1 MADEQNSKSDETTE
15 EFIRLLMSAQH
26 RIYAFILTLVP
37 HTSDADDILQE
48 TSAVM
53 WRKYGEFR
61 SGSDFVAWGIR
72 IAHNKILE
80 FRRNKATRSIQFS
93 DDICSLMT
101 HDCLTHYDLTQ
112 VKLDALDDCIAKL
125 RDEDR
130 KLVRERY
137 EQNYSI
143 KELSHR
149 LNRPLYTVYRAV
161 GRIHDMLIRCMRQ
174 FITQEGLE

>member
-1 MADEQNSKSDETTE
+1 MAIEETAKSDVKTE

-48 TSAVM
+48 TSTVM
-53 WRKYGEFR
+53 WRKYNEFR
-61 SGSDFVAWGIR
+61 AGSDFVAWGIR

-80 FRRNKATRSIQFS
+80 FRRNKMTRSIQFS
-93 DDICSLMT
+93 DNICDLMT
-101 HDCLTHYDLTQ
+101 RDCLTHYDLTQ
-112 VKLDALDDCIAKL
+112 VKLDALDDCIARL

-130 KLVRERY
+130 QLVRQRY

-143 KELSHR
+143 KELSQR

-161 GRIHDMLIRCMRQ
+161 GRIHDMLIRCIRQ
-174 FITQEGLE
+174 FIGQEGLE